1 MPAPTPTPLT
11 EGERW
16 TRERLVELLSARFA
30 PRAIGRF
37 FLDSQRRANLVRGRR
52 PDLAHQSRVCIGS
65 GAALW
70 AALALAG
77 VEPYR
82 ERLREGL
89 AWWALTGVMLD
100 WHLGMFETP
109 GGSPRPIG
117 VADGLT
123 LARVWLAPVAL
134 EDPRALVLAVGFATD
149 VLDGQAARRLAQP
162 TRAGRDLEGLA
173 DLCFAGA
180 VLVGLRRRDR
190 VGRAA
195 SAAELARLGA
205 GLAYALLVYF
215 GRAERPG
222 ESGHP
227 RGAPDDARAGGRP
240 DRRGGGAPPGRHDSG
255 RRRLRRRPDAAR
267 KPCKFRNA
275 YDTIHAQN
283 GKTCARRLVSL

>member
-37 FLDSQRRANLVRGRR
+37 FLDSQRRANLVRARR

-82 ERLREGL
+82 ERVREGL

-134 EDPRALVLAVGFATD
+134 EDPRALVLGVGFATD

-222 ESGHP
+222 EQVTRAARLTTP
-227 RGAPDDARAGGRP
+227 VRAGGLI
-240 DRRGGGAPPGRHDSG
+240 AAAAG
-255 RRRLRRRPDAAR
+255 RRRAGTTLVAAGCAAALMLHGNLASSAMPTTRFTR
-267 KPCKFRNA
+267 KMQKPVR
-275 YDTIHAQN
+275 
-283 GKTCARRLVSL
+283 GGS